1 MDGKQHLELHD
12 VIIATILHMG
22 TSCGQD
28 NSKAHLEKGVKNNQ
42 PTTGTKI
49 YYAVHE
55 FMSSFQIEV
64 IQLLYSSVVFSSK
77 VNWCYYF
84 FYS

>member
-1 MDGKQHLELHD
+1 MQRLDLYD
-12 VIIATILHMG
+12 TIVVTMLHMG

-28 NSKAHLEKGVKNNQ
+28 NSKTHLEKGVKINQ

-55 FMSSFQIEV
+55 FMSSFQIEYTTS
-64 IQLLYSSVVFSSK
+64 L
-77 VNWCYYF
+77 
-84 FYS
+84 